1 MDQRTSAIRLLRRVG
16 LAEGVSFLLLLGVA
30 MPLKYAMDMPMAV
43 KVAGWTH
50 GALFMLFLYAV
61 AKARRALE
69 WDMERV
75 GGALMASVL
84 PFGTFVADRGWK
96 REEAALNAR

>member
-1 MDQRTSAIRLLRRVG
+1 MNEKLSAIRLLRRVG
-16 LAEGVSFLLLLGVA
+16 LAEGISFLVLLGVA
-30 MPLKYAMDMPMAV
+30 MPLKYMMHLPMAV
-43 KVAGWTH
+43 KVAGWIH
-50 GALFMLFLYAV
+50 GVLFMSFLYALV
-61 AKARRALE
+61 KARKALG

-96 REEAALNAR
+96 REEKGLSPH